1 MLNIILTINND
12 EIIRLISKKL
22 SFKIIQQFIKEIS
35 LFPNNEKEKFLKKI
49 LFLYNK
55 CNIEKVKHRL
65 TVLLS
70 S

>member
-1 MLNIILTINND
+1 MLNIILSINND
-12 EIIRLISKKL
+12 DLIRLVSKKL

-49 LFLYNK
+49 LFLYSK

-65 TVLLS
+65 TVLLYS
-70 S
+70 

>member
-1 MLNIILTINND
+1 MLNLILTISND
-12 EIIRLISKKL
+12 ELTRLISKKL

-49 LFLYNK
+49 LFLYSK

-65 TVLLS
+65 SVLLS